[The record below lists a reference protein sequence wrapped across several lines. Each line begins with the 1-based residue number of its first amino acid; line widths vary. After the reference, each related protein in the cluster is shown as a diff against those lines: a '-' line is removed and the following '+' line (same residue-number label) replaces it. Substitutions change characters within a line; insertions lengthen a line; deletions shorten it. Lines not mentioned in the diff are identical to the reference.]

1 MKNLNFL
8 LKEFLF
14 LNRLKNIEIGIE
26 IVKKNIEYPPYL
38 NVGCLENHIRNIINI
53 KVQKKVTFVLN
64 SKLLFLFNLNFLN
77 NKNITINEEINI
89 AI

>member
-38 NVGCLENHIRNIINI
+38 KVGCLENHMKNIINI
-53 KVQKKVTFVLN
+53 KV
-64 SKLLFLFNLNFLN
+64 
-77 NKNITINEEINI
+77 
-89 AI
+89 